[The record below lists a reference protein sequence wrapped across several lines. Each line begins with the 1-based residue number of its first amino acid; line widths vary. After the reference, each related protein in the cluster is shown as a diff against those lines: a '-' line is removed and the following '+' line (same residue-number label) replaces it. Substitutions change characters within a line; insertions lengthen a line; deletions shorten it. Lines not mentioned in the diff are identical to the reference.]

1 MIKRKGCT
9 GCLWLKLE
17 TGGVF
22 FGGSWPYQPVDP
34 SLLWEHLEKE
44 KKSKQPIN
52 VSQNTRHCQQVIGG
66 PPGQGAGW
74 YQHTI
79 ASLQLVNYFSGTHA
93 VAMPLS
99 SAKTEI

>member
-1 MIKRKGCT
+1 MFFLVVAGHT
-9 GCLWLKLE
+9 SLWIH
-17 TGGVF
+17 
-22 FGGSWPYQPVDP
+22 PYCG
-34 SLLWEHLEKE
+34 EHLEKE

-66 PPGQGAGW
+66 PPGHGAGW